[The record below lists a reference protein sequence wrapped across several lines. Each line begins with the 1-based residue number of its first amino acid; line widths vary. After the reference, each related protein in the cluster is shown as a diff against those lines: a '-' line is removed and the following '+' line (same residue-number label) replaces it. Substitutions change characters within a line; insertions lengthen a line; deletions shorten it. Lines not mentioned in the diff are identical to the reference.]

1 MTNKIEYQDTSLGII
16 ENSSILNME
25 DLTKIQGMKTELLDV
40 FEKAQTFRTP
50 TEMRISVLDD
60 IRHPTPDS
68 KYWQAVREQNV
79 MFQELVMLSY
89 EYRKNAIEI
98 KKLLRD
104 LDNESDD
111 LECELIQ
118 VEIEKKTFISKN
130 QERTANGRI
139 QEIIEWHVIKED
151 IAPQLA
157 AGVNNVD
164 NHQLISYA
172 TAWINQSIIMG
183 GNGSPSERT
192 NLQSKLRSAILR
204 CIELNVLD
212 NVMSYFPETIQ
223 QQIQV
228 EYSDAIALKNKGI

>member
-1 MTNKIEYQDTSLGII
+1 MMAKKTEYQDTSISII
-16 ENSSILNME
+16 ENSSILNID
-25 DLTKIQGMKTELLDV
+25 DLSKIQEMKGELLDV

-68 KYWQAVREQNV
+68 KYWQSVREQNV

-98 KKLLRD
+98 KKLQRD
-104 LDNESDD
+104 MESEPDD
-111 LECELIQ
+111 LECELLQ
-118 VEIEKKTFISKN
+118 VEIEKKTFISKT

-139 QEIIEWHVIKED
+139 QEIIEWSMIKED
-151 IAPQLA
+151 LESQLA
-157 AGVNNVD
+157 AGVENVD
-164 NHQLISYA
+164 KHQLISYA

-183 GNGSPSERT
+183 GDGSPSERV

-204 CIELNVLD
+204 CIEFDVLD
-212 NVMSYFPETIQ
+212 TVLGYFPDQIQ
-223 QQIQV
+223 QQIRI
-228 EYSDAIALKNKGI
+228 EYSDAIKDRCC